1 MYSRLRQLCIFLLGM
16 FVIYSCSKPTDTVS
30 FNLQCEYLT
39 APLGVDVPSP
49 RLGWKV
55 PDKEG
60 IDKLPVKVYL
70 STDSLPVEQM
80 EESCLFKTLPPLSI
94 GVKYDGELQPETK
107 YYWRVTVGN
116 HISEVTSFTT
126 HFPVRGAWI
135 SDGHDID
142 YKPSA
147 FFRKEIEVQRPL
159 KRAYWVIASAGLHE
173 LSINGTKVGDHYL
186 DPMYTDFNKR
196 ILSVTHDVTG
206 YLQTGTNELRVQLGN
221 GWYNHQSKAVWFF
234 DQASWRGRPCFTAR
248 LALEYADGSEEEI
261 LTDADWQTADSP
273 TIFNSIYTAEHYDAR
288 LEDRTPE
295 WKEVAVVESPTALIK
310 SQLMH
315 PVRVTSVLQASDFKK
330 LNDSLYLYSFP
341 RNLAGITR
349 LNIRGEQGTTVRLKH
364 GEMLDENGRINMG
377 NIDYHYRPVDDSDPF
392 QTDIVILSGGADTF
406 EPKFNYK
413 GFQYVEV
420 AASAPVELDE
430 KSLTALELHSDVP
443 VKGTWHSSSDLL
455 NKLWEATNN
464 SYLSNLFGY
473 PTDCPQREKNG
484 WTGDAHIAIDV
495 ALYNFDAITVYEKWL
510 ADFADAQRDNGVL
523 PCIIPTSVWG
533 FDWANGVDW
542 TSAVVIIPWEIYRYY
557 GDDTLIR
564 NMYEPMKRYVDY
576 ITGISK
582 NHLTDWGLG
591 DWIPM
596 KTTSD
601 IRLTTSIYYYVDA
614 DIMAKAAKLLGKEDD
629 HIHYTQLAADI
640 RRSINETYL
649 NRETGIY
656 ASGSQT
662 ELSMPLYWGIVPEEY
677 RAKVAENLNKRVV
690 ADGMHL
696 DVGLLGSKTL
706 LGALSDNGYIDTAYR
721 LATQETY
728 PSWGYWITQGATS
741 LHENWRTDVIIDNSL
756 NHIMFGEVG
765 AWLYKSVAGIVPDTE
780 IPGFRKTHITPY
792 FPEDMDRLEVSYDT
806 PYGKLELSWKREGGI
821 VYDLSVPVGMTVV
834 LHQPTGEDRE
844 LTHGDYTFKWNENKK

>member
-1 MYSRLRQLCIFLLGM
+1 MYMKHKLFLVFLWAM
-16 FVIYSCSKPTDTVS
+16 SVMCSCSDATDNVS
-30 FNLQCEYLT
+30 FHLQCEYLT
-39 APLGVDVPSP
+39 APLGVDVSSP
-49 RLGWKV
+49 RLSWKL
-55 PDKEG
+55 PAAEG
-60 IDKLPVKVYL
+60 IEEQAVRVYL
-70 STDSLPVEQM
+70 AKDSFCVERM
-80 EESCLFKTLPPLSI
+80 DDNCLYQTLAPLSLETT
-94 GVKYDGELQPETK
+94 YEGELQPETR
-107 YYWRVTVGN
+107 YYWRVATGN
-116 HISEVTSFTT
+116 RVSEVTSFTT
-126 HFPVRGAWI
+126 NFPIRAAWI
-135 SDGHDID
+135 SDGRDVN

-147 FFRKEIEVQRPL
+147 YFKKEIEIQRPL

-173 LSINGTKVGDHYL
+173 LSINGSKVGNHYL

-196 ILSVTHDVTG
+196 VLSVTHDVTHC
-206 YLQTGTNELRVQLGN
+206 LQAGTNELRVQLGN

-234 DQASWRGRPCFTAR
+234 DQASWRDRPCFTAR
-248 LALEYADGSEEEI
+248 LALEYADGSKEDVV
-261 LTDADWQTADSP
+261 TDAGWKTADSP

-288 LEDRTPE
+288 LEESIPE
-295 WKEVAVVESPTALIK
+295 WKGVTVVTPPTTLIK

-315 PVRVTSVLQASDFKK
+315 PVRITSVLKANDFRK

-341 RNLAGITR
+341 KNLAGITR
-349 LNIRGEQGTTVRLKH
+349 MKVRGERGTTVRLKH
-364 GEMLDENGRINMG
+364 GEMLNEDGTINMG
-377 NIDYHYRPVDDSDPF
+377 NIDYHYRPVDDTDPF
-392 QTDIVILSGGADTF
+392 QTDIVILSGKEDTF

-413 GFQYVEV
+413 GFQYVEI
-420 AASAPVELDE
+420 AASAPVALDE
-430 KSLTALELHSDVP
+430 NSLIALELHSDVP
-443 VKGTWHSSSDLL
+443 QKGTWHSSSDLL

-495 ALYNFDAITVYEKWL
+495 ALYNYDAITVYEKWL
-510 ADFADAQRDNGVL
+510 TDFADAQRDNGVL

-542 TSAVVIIPWEIYRYY
+542 TSAVIIIPWEIYRYY

-564 NMYEPMKRYVDY
+564 NMYEPMKRYVDH
-576 ITGISK
+576 ITSIST

-614 DIMAKAAKLLGKEDD
+614 DIMAKVSKLLNKEDD
-629 HIHYTQLAADI
+629 HAYYTQLAANI
-640 RRSINETYL
+640 RQAINDTYL
-649 NRETGIY
+649 NKETGMY
-656 ASGSQT
+656 ATGSQT

-677 RAKVAENLNKRVV
+677 RAKVAENLNKRVI

-728 PSWGYWITQGATS
+728 PSWGYWIKQGATS
-741 LHENWRTDVIIDNSL
+741 LHENWKTDVIIDNSL

-765 AWLYKSVAGIVPDTE
+765 AWLYKSVAGIVPDSE
-780 IPGFRKTHITPY
+780 IPGFKRTHITPY
-792 FPEDMDRLEVSYDT
+792 FPEDMDMLQVSYDT
-806 PYGKLELSWKREGGI
+806 AYGKLALSWKRTDSVE
-821 VYDLSVPVGMTVV
+821 YRLSVPMGMTVV
-834 LHQPTGEDRE
+834 LHQPTGEISE
-844 LTHGDYTFKWNENKK
+844 LAHGDYTFNWNVNIR